1 MTTFPNWI
9 SNAPRRKSWAHLAWP
24 DFSNWTKRGDV
35 MVILPLC
42 PLVKAGGQLLGHAE
56 HAGGDF
62 LAKALA
68 ILGDEAPVLV
78 LPPLRHLPSLG
89 GKSVLPVPYS
99 LAHAMVLS
107 IAGQLREQGF
117 GKLVLWSPLHAC
129 KPFAAAVAIDARERH
144 GLSTYI
150 LSPVRDLG
158 EHTSQGAAAHAETA
172 SHLREISAH
181 RPGASTV
188 SAPTRFPSPVGA
200 GSLQPGTLL
209 ARRLDTLD
217 ESGIEGVK
225 GSLVLVPFGAI
236 EQHGRHLPVGVDSI
250 LGQAFLAQ
258 LCPHIPPRENVLVA
272 PAVTIGKSNEHAGW
286 PGTLSIDAPMLLE
299 LAVCTARGLSALGA
313 RRIRFFNTH
322 GGNTAVLASAVHELE
337 SAGIDVGMLV
347 APFRPTLSPQENAWG
362 MHADEWE
369 TSLMLACAG
378 DLVDMGRAVAEYP
391 HTLEATG
398 ALAPERSAATFA
410 WLTSDLS
417 RSGVMGDPLPS
428 TAAKGAA
435 WLLEEGRSLA
445 SVVLPLCT
453 SETT

>member
-9 SNAPRRKSWAHLAWP
+9 SNAPRRKAWAHLAWP
-24 DFSNWTKRGDV
+24 EFSSWTKRGDV
-35 MVILPLC
+35 LVILPLC
-42 PLVKAGGQLLGHAE
+42 PLVRADGQLLGHAE
-56 HAGGDF
+56 YAGGDF

-68 ILGDEAPVLV
+68 AFDDDVPVLV

-89 GKSVLPVPYS
+89 RKSVLPIPYS
-99 LAHAMVLS
+99 LAHGMVLS

-117 GKLVLWSPLHAC
+117 SKLVFWSPLHAC
-129 KPFAAAVAIDARERH
+129 KPFAAALAIDARERH

-150 LSPVRDLG
+150 LSPAQDLG
-158 EHTSQGAAAHAETA
+158 EHPSQGATAHAQTA
-172 SHLREISAH
+172 AHLREISAH
-181 RPGASTV
+181 RPGVMS
-188 SAPTRFPSPVGA
+188 SSPTSGLPAQVGS
-200 GSLQPGTLL
+200 GPLPPGALL
-209 ARRLDTLD
+209 ARRMDTLD
-217 ESGIEGVK
+217 SAGIDAIK
-225 GSLVLVPFGAI
+225 DSLVLVPFGAI

-286 PGTLSIDAPMLLE
+286 PGTLSIDAPMLHE
-299 LAVCTARGLSALGA
+299 LAVSIAHGLSGLGA

-337 SAGIDVGMLV
+337 AAGLDAGMLV
-347 APFRPTLSPQENAWG
+347 APFRPTLPPQESVWG

-378 DLVDMGRAVAEYP
+378 DLVDMSRAVAEYP
-391 HTLEATG
+391 HTLETTG
-398 ALAPERSAATFA
+398 ALAPERSPATYA
-410 WLTSDLS
+410 WLTSDVS
-417 RSGVMGDPLPS
+417 RSGVMGDPLPA
-428 TAAKGAA
+428 TAQKGAA
-435 WLLEEGRSLA
+435 WLQEEGRSLA